1 MDPPWATA
9 PERAPGGL
17 SRGCQGSLLLSGS
30 PGAAGAQ
37 LLHGTLGEPWGN
49 LCPWSS
55 SCPAL
60 IPAGLVLTRVPPS
73 SPTAAAQRF
82 SPSWDG
88 DPRGGS
94 SSRAGLGPG
103 TAGLEPAGAKFPLG
117 PHREEGKDRTAQD
130 GKGGITMERRDHCGK
145 EGSYGK
151 EGSLWEGLRL
161 PFSAAARSTG
171 DSPWEALLGQGCL
184 LSGRPGGE
192 GRGGEG
198 AAPGRAVLSP
208 APPVPGAVL
217 AVPRQLRSPGCPGL
231 SLAPR
236 PGSAPRDLHFMFPLW
251 CYFCSTLPLSSVLS
265 CLSFVSWAASHPLFV
280 LCRTLLHP
288 SPLLLLY
295 SLCVFLCLLLFLCY
309 SF

>member
-1 MDPPWATA
+1 
-9 PERAPGGL
+9 
-17 SRGCQGSLLLSGS
+17 
-30 PGAAGAQ
+30 
-37 LLHGTLGEPWGN
+37 
-49 LCPWSS
+49 
-55 SCPAL
+55 
-60 IPAGLVLTRVPPS
+60 
-73 SPTAAAQRF
+73 
-82 SPSWDG
+82 
-88 DPRGGS
+88 
-94 SSRAGLGPG
+94 
-103 TAGLEPAGAKFPLG
+103 
-117 PHREEGKDRTAQD
+117 
-130 GKGGITMERRDHCGK
+130 MERRDHCGK
-145 EGSYGK
+145 GSACLFLQQPGAL
-151 EGSLWEGLRL
+151 GTPPGRL
-161 PFSAAARSTG
+161 SWGRAVSSPAAR
-171 DSPWEALLGQGCL
+171 
-184 LSGRPGGE
+184 E

-295 SLCVFLCLLLFLCY
+295 SLFSFVCSFSFVIPFDCLFPLQIFFSLSLILSCFISLLLFLLLCLPLILVLSPDGFGLCVCLNSSPPAFLPEFSFWVENQPVFLCLNFNQ
-309 SF
+309 SA

>member
-55 SCPAL
+55 SCPAF

-145 EGSYGK
+145 GSACLFLQQPGAL
-151 EGSLWEGLRL
+151 GTPPGRL
-161 PFSAAARSTG
+161 SWGRAVSSPAAR
-171 DSPWEALLGQGCL
+171 
-184 LSGRPGGE
+184 E